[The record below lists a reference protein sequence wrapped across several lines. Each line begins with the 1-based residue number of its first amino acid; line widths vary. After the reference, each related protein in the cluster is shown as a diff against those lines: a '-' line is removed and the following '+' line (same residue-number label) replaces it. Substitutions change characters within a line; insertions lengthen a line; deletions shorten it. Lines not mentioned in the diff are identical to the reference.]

1 MPREPPRQV
10 LVRVGALLGGALQ
23 SAIHNTEGGY
33 EVLVRARGRGR
44 GVALRRS
51 EPPVRPGRRALGLS
65 EELLQP
71 VVAKLPREVPQ
82 PEHVVEKIVHRGPS
96 RRVVSGYGAELRIRV
111 LGHQSGAE
119 HLRPSGACGA
129 PRSHPQG
136 LVSRWEV
143 AGCLVYRLAVVW
155 PEEL

>member
-10 LVRVGALLGGALQ
+10 LVRVGALLGRALQ

-44 GVALRRS
+44 VVALLRS
-51 EPPVRPGRRALGLS
+51 EPLVRPGRRALGLA

-71 VVAKLPREVPQ
+71 VVAKLPGEVPQ
-82 PEHVVEKIVHRGPS
+82 PEHVVEEIVHRGPS
-96 RRVVSGYGAELRIRV
+96 RRVVSGYGPELRLRV

-119 HLRPSGACGA
+119 HLRPRGACGA
-129 PRSHPQG
+129 PRGHPQG
-136 LVSRWEV
+136 LVPRWEV
-143 AGCLVYRLAVVW
+143 AGRLVCRLAVVG
-155 PEEL
+155 PDEL

>member
-10 LVRVGALLGGALQ
+10 LVRVGALLGRALQ

-44 GVALRRS
+44 VVALRRS
-51 EPPVRPGRRALGLS
+51 EPPVRPGRRALGLA

-82 PEHVVEKIVHRGPS
+82 PEHVVEEIVHRGPS
-96 RRVVSGYGAELRIRV
+96 RRVVSGPRA
-111 LGHQSGAE
+111 
-119 HLRPSGACGA
+119 GA
-129 PRSHPQG
+129 PPGVPCPPDGHPARAPPCVG
-136 LVSRWEV
+136 R
-143 AGCLVYRLAVVW
+143 AA
-155 PEEL
+155 PP